1 MYLKLKTTHSTII
14 MELLKHK
21 VYSHLENGKIPI
33 ITKNT
38 KMPRFN
44 IYQQQ
49 QVIVD
54 SLSFDCFPQF
64 KFLTNK

>member
-1 MYLKLKTTHSTII
+1 MK
-14 MELLKHK
+14 LLKHK

-33 ITKNT
+33 IKKNT

-54 SLSFDCFPQF
+54 SLSFDCLPQF